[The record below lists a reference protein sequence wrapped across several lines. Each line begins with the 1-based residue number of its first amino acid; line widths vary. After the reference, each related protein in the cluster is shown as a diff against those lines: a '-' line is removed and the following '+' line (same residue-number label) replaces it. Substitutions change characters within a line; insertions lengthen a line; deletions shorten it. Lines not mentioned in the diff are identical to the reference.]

1 MSSQII
7 KRPLPYLALLLA
19 HSIWG
24 ANFVVAKFTLEEF
37 PPMSLAFLRFGLA
50 CLFLAPF
57 VWVQIKKIKVDK
69 KDLPKLAT
77 AALFMITLN
86 IAFFFEG
93 IERTSAISAS
103 ALSLVIPSFSVLL
116 GWVYLK
122 EKVSL
127 VNLGGVLLGLVGA
140 LIIIGLP
147 QIISGSFS
155 TQTVIGNI
163 LIIISSIFFV
173 IGAVFA
179 HKMLKKYSTLTVTA
193 IAFLLGAI
201 SFFAPAVREYLQDP
215 MWTKSV
221 TFVGVFGVIYMT
233 LLSSISAY
241 FLFEW
246 GLSKLGVVVA
256 DLFQYIEPFI
266 AAALAISLL
275 GEKLS
280 TSFIVGTALI
290 LTGMF
295 LGTFGKE
302 IYHRRHKAHRI

>member
-7 KRPLPYLALLLA
+7 KRPLPYLALLLT

-57 VWVQIKKIKVDK
+57 VFVQIKKIKIDK
-69 KDLPKLAT
+69 KDLPKLAIS
-77 AALFMITLN
+77 ALFMITLN

-93 IERTSAISAS
+93 MARTSAINAS
-103 ALSLVIPSFSVLL
+103 ALSLVIPGFSVFL

-122 EKVSL
+122 EKISF
-127 VNLGGVLLGLVGA
+127 VNLGGVFLGLLGA

-155 TQTVIGNI
+155 TQTIIGNI

-173 IGAVFA
+173 IGAIFA

-193 IAFLLGAI
+193 VAFLIGAI

-221 TFVGVFGVIYMT
+221 TFLGILGLVYMT

-246 GLSKLGVVVA
+246 GLSKLGVVIA
-256 DLFQYIEPFI
+256 NLFQYIEPFI
-266 AAALAISLL
+266 AAMLAISFL

-280 TSFIVGTALI
+280 TSFLIGASLI
-290 LTGMF
+290 LVGMF
-295 LGTFGKE
+295 LGTSGKK
-302 IYHRRHKAHRI
+302 IHYRRYGAHRI